1 MLLCFITWVW
11 DEVRIV
17 SPGVWQPIL
26 LEKSALLLCGP
37 NKLGLVATALGAPG
51 PEDEADQDD
60 HQDQDRDDGQEDPH
74 YGRHLDSLNNYEV
87 FSSIQFIWSDFCH
100 LYSLVLRCW

>member
-1 MLLCFITWVW
+1 MKILDENNVYVCMVSADILYFITWVW

-17 SPGVWQPIL
+17 SPSVWQPIL

-37 NKLGLVATALGAPG
+37 DKLGLVATALGAPG
-51 PEDEADQDD
+51 PEDEADQDN

-74 YGRHLDSLNNYEV
+74 YGGHLDSLNSYEV
-87 FSSIQFIWSDFCH
+87 SGSVQ
-100 LYSLVLRCW
+100 